1 MAGQVKERFGEQ
13 VEVETVYKGFLMLG
27 GGDLPK
33 PPNIAVD
40 GELLGDQVTLEQLEE
55 AVRRRLGGG

>member
-1 MAGQVKERFGEQ
+1 LAGQVKEKFEDQ
-13 VEVETVYKGFLMLG
+13 VEVETVYRGFMMLG

-33 PPNIAVD
+33 PPDIAVD
-40 GELLGDQVTLEQLEE
+40 GELLGGRVTLEQLEE

>member
-1 MAGQVKERFGEQ
+1 LAGQVKERFGEQ

-40 GELLGDQVTLEQLEE
+40 GELLGDWVTLEQLEE

>member
-1 MAGQVKERFGEQ
+1 MAGQVKERFGER
-13 VEVETVYKGFLMLG
+13 VEVETVFKGFLMLG

-40 GELLGDQVTLEQLEE
+40 GELLGGQVTLEQLEE
-55 AVRRRLGGG
+55 EVRRRLGGV

>member
-40 GELLGDQVTLEQLEE
+40 GELLGDRVTLEQLEE